1 MKKILLATILL
12 APFITFAD
20 SSNANDNSQQNNQQQ
35 QRFEARKAKITER
48 MQNRITK
55 MQQKLDKMQQAKS
68 CIDKATTKDTMKAC
82 KPE

>member
-20 SSNANDNSQQNNQQQ
+20 SSNANANSQQQQK
-35 QRFEARKAKITER
+35 FEARKAKISER
-48 MQNRITK
+48 MQTRITK

-68 CIDKATTKDTMKAC
+68 CVDKATTKDAMKAC